1 MNRIVL
7 TVFVLLLSPTVLSGL
22 QILRPVSADT
32 IDVYPGES
40 IQEAINSAF
49 PGDTVFVHA
58 GIYTENLMV
67 GKTLTLIGESKENTI
82 IDGDRKE
89 QSVIDVTASQ
99 VVITGFTVQNTSREA
114 GTSFAGIKIS
124 GAECNVTSNNMRKTK
139 IGISV
144 TSHESIISK
153 NVATDNGHGI
163 ALYSSTGAI
172 VESNNVSRNTVGIS
186 LAFSSNNTILGNRAV
201 NSSTGGHGIYISSNS
216 FNNAVLMN
224 VLRFN
229 YHGMWLSA
237 SNDNW
242 IVQNLVADNELLGI
256 ELANSPQNIF
266 YHNSFANNGGE
277 SMRHIK
283 IDDKSNSIWDDDYPS
298 GGNLWHGF
306 FDIDEKS
313 GAYQD
318 QPGSDGIWDN
328 PYIIDTGNRDNYP
341 LVTPLFWENE
351 MPPIVTV
358 FSPKDQTYPTTSILL
373 NYSVNKAVAWV
384 GYSLDDG
391 ANVTITGHV
400 NLTLPEGSH
409 NILLYA
415 NDTDG
420 NLGWSRKVH
429 FTIDVTPPQIIDIS
443 QQPESDVQPEDE
455 VTVNA
460 TAVDELCGIRQITLN
475 YTTNNGTWSVVNLTY
490 LDGNVWFGIIPAFP
504 YGTNVTYVITV
515 EDNVGN
521 LVTTEDLGYQL
532 HYPVIPEFPSPM
544 ILQLL
549 TAAALLAAIAH
560 IRRRFT

>member
-1 MNRIVL
+1 MNRISL
-7 TVFVLLLSPTVLSGL
+7 TVFVLLLSPTALFGL
-22 QILRPVSADT
+22 QILKPVFADT
-32 IDVYPGES
+32 IDVFPGES

-49 PGDTVFVHA
+49 PGDTVFVHV
-58 GIYTENLMV
+58 GIYKENLII
-67 GKTLTLIGESKENTI
+67 GKSLTLIGESKENTI
-82 IDGDRKE
+82 VDGGGKE
-89 QSVIDVTASQ
+89 QSVIEVTASQ

-124 GAECNVTSNNMRKTK
+124 GAECNVTGNHVRKTK

-163 ALYSSTGAI
+163 ALYSSSGAV

-216 FNNAVLMN
+216 FNNTVLMN
-224 VLRFN
+224 ELRFN

-237 SNDNW
+237 SYDNW
-242 IVQNLVADNELLGI
+242 IGQNLVANNELLGI
-256 ELANSPQNIF
+256 ELANSPQNMF
-266 YHNSFANNGGE
+266 YHNSFANNGGK

-283 IDDKSNSIWDDDYPS
+283 IDDKSNSIWNDDYPS
-298 GGNLWHGF
+298 GGNFWHGF

-318 QPGSDGIWDN
+318 QPGSDGILDN
-328 PYIIDTGNRDNYP
+328 PYIIDTSNRDNYP
-341 LVTPLFWENE
+341 LVGPLAWENE
-351 MPPIVTV
+351 MPPIITV
-358 FSPKDQTYPTTSILL
+358 FSPKDQTYPTTSIPL
-373 NYSVNKAVAWV
+373 NYSMNKPTVWI

-415 NDTDG
+415 NDTTG
-420 NLGWSRKVH
+420 NMGWSRKVN
-429 FTIDVTPPQIIDIS
+429 FTIDTTPPQIIDVS

-455 VTVNA
+455 VTVYA
-460 TAVDELCGIRQITLN
+460 TAVDELCGIRQMTLN
-475 YTTNNGTWSVVNLTY
+475 YTTSNGTWSVVNLTY
-490 LDGNVWFGIIPAFP
+490 LDGDVWFGVIPAFP
-504 YGTNVTYVITV
+504 YGTNVTYVIMV

-532 HYPVIPEFPSPM
+532 HYPVVPEFPSPM
-544 ILQLL
+544 ILPLL
-549 TAAALLAAIAH
+549 TAATLLAAIV
-560 IRRRFT
+560 RMSRRFA